1 MFFIRKLNMSKKNVP
16 KKTSN
21 KIFIIFFLAIL
32 AVVTLTGFIY
42 YQSQRPNFR
51 DLEAAFNELNIPS
64 DWQQVS
70 ESSNRGTWGLFCW
83 QLEGEACPYKTVV
96 YSRKDLRNYEEL
108 QDYIAKT
115 KKWLESEGYSTSK
128 IDNQYCS
135 DDLFNNDD
143 YLCAIAGQKNSQI
156 INVTL
161 RSTDANQKS
170 GSFLSLVLSKS
181 E

>member
-1 MFFIRKLNMSKKNVP
+1 MNMSKKNVP

-83 QLEGEACPYKTVV
+83 QLEGEACPYKINTYTRVPISDYKRMEQLLTSTRSELEGLGYTEAEKVYQKCDEIDLAQNDYQCGVGGVKNGVRLVV
-96 YSRKDLRNYEEL
+96 SYFSNSDTDSTKGNYV
-108 QDYIAKT
+108 
-115 KKWLESEGYSTSK
+115 SVSVSK
-128 IDNQYCS
+128 N
-135 DDLFNNDD
+135 
-143 YLCAIAGQKNSQI
+143 
-156 INVTL
+156 
-161 RSTDANQKS
+161 
-170 GSFLSLVLSKS
+170 
-181 E
+181 